1 MPGFSIRSYPLRQ
14 TSIFVALSA
23 SALVLSL
30 FLLQACSSAKR
41 MVAERYYRQGL
52 DLYKERKFDE
62 AAIAFRKAIQ
72 KSPQWG
78 EPYYQLALC
87 DLARGGDVTRA
98 LVSLRRAMALMPQNT
113 DVKVRLAW
121 LHILGYVQHGA
132 IEDFPLRQAKEISES
147 LLKQKPDSFEGQL
160 LAGQVALLEKK
171 PKEALAWF
179 EKALAQ
185 KPESPQA
192 LASVGIAQ
200 VSLGLESE
208 AEQSLRKAVEKEP
221 GLGPAWDTLY
231 LLAMRQRRLADA
243 EAICRLRIEK
253 RPKDPAGRL
262 MLAGHFFRLER
273 TKEMEAALE
282 PFLRSDGG
290 YANGQLIVGD
300 FYRSIGRL
308 ADARALYEAGLK
320 QAEQDPAARTEY
332 RKRLAS
338 LLLLEGKREE
348 AEKAYT
354 DVLQDAPKDPESRAR
369 RALLLLEKDAAASLR
384 EFQQLAKEVPANP
397 VIRYN
402 LGLALLANRKAE
414 EARTSFLEAARMQRN
429 YLEPRLALAQMAMDR
444 EQWRELQQLA
454 SDILT
459 INPRH
464 PEGRYFRAA
473 AYTGLGNFE
482 EARKILLDL
491 EKEFPNYR
499 EVQLQLAWLDLVE
512 KRYAA
517 AEARLRALYEK
528 TRDVRAINGRVEL
541 ELAQN
546 RQKEALALAQ
556 SELAKDPDNPQIRL
570 LVARTALRSADYGLA
585 ARELI
590 RLAERDPNWDYLYL
604 LLGQAHQL
612 SGDLQKAILAFQRAL
627 QLTPNSLEAALR
639 LAYAYESA
647 GQIAQAISAYR
658 KALDINPNTPI
669 AMNNLAYLLAEHG
682 GDLDEAQ
689 KLAQLALQ
697 RVPQQQYIADTLG
710 WIYFKK
716 NDMDSALQIFQNLV
730 RKYPD
735 EPAFR
740 YHLGAVLLKKGQKA
754 QARAELQAAL
764 DNKPPAQ
771 LEKKIRDLLSQ
782 AS

>member
-1 MPGFSIRSYPLRQ
+1 
-14 TSIFVALSA
+14 
-23 SALVLSL
+23 
-30 FLLQACSSAKR
+30 
-41 MVAERYYRQGL
+41 
-52 DLYKERKFDE
+52 
-62 AAIAFRKAIQ
+62 
-72 KSPQWG
+72 
-78 EPYYQLALC
+78 
-87 DLARGGDVTRA
+87 
-98 LVSLRRAMALMPQNT
+98 MPQNT

-132 IEDFPLRQAKEISES
+132 IEDFPLKQAKEISES

-221 GLGPAWDTLY
+221 RLGPAWDTLY
-231 LLAMRQRRLADA
+231 LMAMRQKRLADA

-262 MLAGHFFRLER
+262 MLANHFFRLER

-320 QAEQDPAARTEY
+320 NADQDPALRAEY

-348 AEKAYT
+348 AEKAYA
-354 DVLQDAPKDPESRAR
+354 DVLQEAPKDPESRAR
-369 RALLLLEKDAAASLR
+369 RALLLLEKDAAASLK
-384 EFQQLAKEVPANP
+384 EFQQLVKDVPANP
-397 VIRYN
+397 ALRYN

-414 EARTSFLEAARMQRN
+414 DARTAFLEAARMQRN

-444 EQWRELQQLA
+444 EQWRELQQTA

-517 AEARLRALYEK
+517 AEARLKALYEK
-528 TRDVRAINGRVEL
+528 TRDARAINGRVEL

-570 LVARTALRSADYGLA
+570 LVARTALRTADYGLA

-612 SGDLQKAILAFQRAL
+612 NGDLQKAILAFQRAL

-647 GQIAQAISAYR
+647 GQVAQAISAYR
-658 KALDINPNTPI
+658 KALEINPNTPI

-716 NDMDSALQIFQNLV
+716 NDLEAALQIFQNLV
-730 RKYPD
+730 KKYPD
-735 EPAFR
+735 EAAFR
-740 YHLGAVLLKKGQKA
+740 YHLGAVLLKRGQKA